1 MTTVPSSI
9 SDGSTETVL
18 YVYIVLLLAPEI
30 SNGIYCKFRNFR
42 ENFIFANSIKRHICD
57 VKNRDQ
63 GMIYLYQ

>member
-30 SNGIYCKFRNFR
+30 LDGR
-42 ENFIFANSIKRHICD
+42 
-57 VKNRDQ
+57 
-63 GMIYLYQ
+63 L